1 MSATLYHFTSEML
14 EELRRLYPTT
24 RTQDLAIKF
33 NCPINKVYQVA
44 NDMGLKK
51 DIEWVREN
59 ARQNMNRPDH
69 PAKQFHFAKGHRP
82 GNTGKKQTEFMTPE
96 AIERTVATRFKT
108 GSLAW
113 NHKEVGYERIN
124 VDGYVEI
131 KVAEPNKF
139 QLKQRYLW
147 EQRNGTIPPGHNIQ
161 FRDGNRINFEPN
173 NLYQIS
179 RADQLRTENSFIAR
193 YPKELQLAIQIKGA
207 LNRQINKYLH
217 RQEVKQQKQA

>member
-1 MSATLYHFTSEML
+1 ML
-14 EELRRLYPTT
+14 EELRQLYPTT

-82 GNTGKKQTEFMTPE
+82 GNAGKKQTEFMTPE
-96 AIERTVATRFKT
+96 AIARTVATRFKP
-108 GSLAW
+108 GLLSW
-113 NHKEVGYERIN
+113 NHKEVGHERIK
-124 VDGYVEI
+124 VDGYIEV

-139 QLKQRYLW
+139 VMKHRLTW
-147 EQRNGTIPPGHNIQ
+147 EHHNGKIPQGYNVQ
-161 FRDGNRINFEPN
+161 FRDGNRTNCDIN
-173 NLYQIS
+173 NLYLIS
-179 RADQLRTENSFIAR
+179 RSEQLKNENSMYAR
-193 YPKELQLAIQIKGA
+193 YPKEMQLAIQAKGA
-207 LNRQINKYLH
+207 LNRQINKAA
-217 RQEVKQQKQA
+217 QPPKGEKECTI